1 MLEKLIEH
9 EEVVPTESFDVKTLM
24 IAGASP
30 PPVAPETL
38 GQQKPP
44 PLLAPY
50 IPVHMENDPA
60 IFVMPHDQLLAI

>member
-1 MLEKLIEH
+1 
-9 EEVVPTESFDVKTLM
+9 M